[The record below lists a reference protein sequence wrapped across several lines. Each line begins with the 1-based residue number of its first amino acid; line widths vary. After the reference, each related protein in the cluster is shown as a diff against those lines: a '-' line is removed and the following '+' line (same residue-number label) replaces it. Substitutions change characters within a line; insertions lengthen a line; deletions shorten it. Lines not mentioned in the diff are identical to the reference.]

1 MLTNRQKGRM
11 DHTTEPERQTLN
23 IISTSTDWRGQTLS
37 NFAHTPFELDGVH
50 LESAEGFIQGIKFPL
65 GDPRREEAFRS
76 HGIKAK
82 RLGEGA
88 ERKHVWWNG
97 EEIPYRSTWHEL
109 IITRALMAKFDQDQH
124 AKRALMATKGMR
136 LTHDTGVVESID
148 TSLPEGIFCGIL
160 ATIRDT
166 Q

>member
-1 MLTNRQKGRM
+1 MN
-11 DHTTEPERQTLN
+11 HEPETERQTLN
-23 IISTSTDWRGQTLS
+23 IISTSPDWRGQILS

-50 LESAEGFIQGIKFPL
+50 LASAEGFIQGIKFPE

-82 RLGEGA
+82 RMGDGA
-88 ERKHVWWNG
+88 ERRYVWWNG
-97 EEIPYRSTWHEL
+97 EQVPYRSTGHEL
-109 IITRALMAKFDQDQH
+109 LITRALMAKFDQDQH

-136 LTHDTGVVESID
+136 LTHDTGIAESAD

-160 ATIRDT
+160 ITIRDT
-166 Q
+166 H